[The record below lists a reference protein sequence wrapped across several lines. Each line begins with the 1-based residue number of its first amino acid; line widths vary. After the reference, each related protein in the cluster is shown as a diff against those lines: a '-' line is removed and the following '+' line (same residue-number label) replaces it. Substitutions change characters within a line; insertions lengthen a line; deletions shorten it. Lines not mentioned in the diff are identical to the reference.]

1 MAEIDVTVNGH
12 VYRVACEDGE
22 EEHLMSIAEHLNT
35 HAGKLAGQLG
45 QVGETRLMLMA
56 GLLVG
61 DELSDAL
68 DRVEALEGQA
78 ATASATEGAS
88 SEAMN
93 AAARRIEGIAA
104 RIKSA

>member
-12 VYRVACEDGE
+12 KYRVACEDGE
-22 EEHLMSIAEHLNT
+22 EDHLMSIANHLNV
-35 HAGKLAGQLG
+35 HATRLANELG
-45 QVGETRLMLMA
+45 QVGETRMMLMA

-68 DRVEALEGQA
+68 DRMEELEKESSA
-78 ATASATEGAS
+78 AQSASGAS
-88 SEAMN
+88 SEAIGT
-93 AAARRIEGIAA
+93 ATKRIEGIAA

>member
-12 VYRVACEDGE
+12 KYRVTCKDGE
-22 EEHLMSIAEHLNT
+22 EDHLMSIANHLNA
-35 HAGKLAGQLG
+35 HATRLANELG
-45 QVGETRLMLMA
+45 QVGETRMMLIA

-68 DRVEALEGQA
+68 DRVEELEKESSA
-78 ATASATEGAS
+78 AQSASGAS
-88 SEAMN
+88 SEAIGT
-93 AAARRIEGIAA
+93 ATKRIEGIAA

>member
-1 MAEIDVTVNGH
+1 MAEIDVTVNGK

-22 EEHLMSIAEHLNT
+22 EDHLMSIAEHLNT
-35 HAGKLAGQLG
+35 HAAKLAGQVG

-68 DRVEALEGQA
+68 DRIEVLEKES
-78 ATASATEGAS
+78 ATAMTSEGAS
-88 SEAMN
+88 SEAMD
-93 AAARRIEGIAA
+93 AAAHRIESIAA

>member
-12 VYRVACEDGE
+12 KYRMACEDGE
-22 EEHLMSIAEHLNT
+22 EDHLISIANHLNA
-35 HAGKLAGQLG
+35 HATRLANELG
-45 QVGETRLMLMA
+45 QVGETRMMLMA

-68 DRVEALEGQA
+68 DRVEELEKESTA
-78 ATASATEGAS
+78 AQSASGAS
-88 SEAMN
+88 S
-93 AAARRIEGIAA
+93 AAIGKATKRLESIAA

>member
-12 VYRVACEDGE
+12 NYRVACEDSE
-22 EEHLMSIAEHLNT
+22 EDHLMSIADHLNA
-35 HAGKLAGQLG
+35 HATRLANELG
-45 QVGETRLMLMA
+45 QVGETRMMLMA

-68 DRVEALEGQA
+68 DRVEELEKESSA
-78 ATASATEGAS
+78 AQSASGVS
-88 SEAMN
+88 SEVIGKATK
-93 AAARRIEGIAA
+93 RIESIAA